1 MLYLLE
7 EEGQAK
13 VGTAVG
19 LVVVLIVV
27 LVLVVCCTC
36 ATLLVLGPQ
45 IGNVFSRV
53 NSGLSGVG

>member
-1 MLYLLE
+1 MLSLLE

-13 VGTAVG
+13 VGYALG

-27 LVLVVCCTC
+27 LVLVICCTC

-45 IGNVFSRV
+45 IGNVFSRIS
-53 NSGLSGVG
+53 SGL

>member
-1 MLYLLE
+1 MLCLLE

-19 LVVVLIVV
+19 LVVVVIVV

-36 ATLLVLGPQ
+36 AILLLLGPQ

-53 NSGLSGVG
+53 SSGL